1 MIINF
6 NNLIMETTELM
17 KKKNLSSLPGDF
29 KHKLWDELHD
39 IIKRTEVNNPLLKLN
54 IFKMW
59 TRNDKNFK
67 NIVSNT
73 LTVNNEILIDASSI
87 NF

>member
-1 MIINF
+1 
-6 NNLIMETTELM
+6 METTELM

-73 LTVNNEILIDASSI
+73 LTVNNEILIDVSSI

>member
-1 MIINF
+1 
-6 NNLIMETTELM
+6 
-17 KKKNLSSLPGDF
+17 LPGDF

-73 LTVNNEILIDASSI
+73 LTVNNEILIDVSSI
-87 NF
+87 NFEIIILVN